1 MSVYI
6 LVFIIVIFLYIFI
19 FVNRKNI
26 VLIESK
32 SGTKLY
38 VYNDSTK
45 KEKTK
50 LLGDIIQ
57 NLFILKN
64 HMVENINKF
73 PEYKV
78 YIKQLEKNLDDTN
91 TTINETDPN
100 SDLTSYSV
108 NKGEELSFCLKSKK
122 TGKIHDINL
131 MMYVAIHELA
141 HIANP
146 EIGHGELFKKIF
158 RKLLEEAVKLNIYKL
173 DNYAA
178 DPVEY
183 CGMILSS
190 TIL

>member
-1 MSVYI
+1 MTVYI

-32 SGTKLY
+32 TGTKLY
-38 VYNDSTK
+38 VYNDSNK
-45 KEKTK
+45 KEKIK
-50 LLGDIIQ
+50 LLGDIIK
-57 NLFILKN
+57 NLFILKH
-64 HMVENINKF
+64 HMINNIDSF

-78 YIKQLEKNLDDTN
+78 YIKQLDRNLNDKNTI
-91 TTINETDPN
+91 INETDPN

-158 RKLLEEAVKLNIYKL
+158 RKLLEEAVKLNIYKI
-173 DNYAA
+173 DNYSAN
-178 DPVEY
+178 PVEY

>member
-158 RKLLEEAVKLNIYKL
+158 RKLLEEAVKLNIYRL